1 MSDTSKFT
9 NHTGSTELGLKNPV
23 QTTFA
28 IISTVLVSTG
38 SAYGTDRVEEWLNHI
53 QSRTNA
59 VIYMPVSTLSQP
71 ANLDVRSPV
80 EHIENIRTVL
90 NPSVS
95 DLASL
100 FDVTRQ
106 AVYKWLAG
114 DSTPEEVKLKRII
127 NLSEIADTF
136 KAANLS
142 RAGSLLKMKAFNGQ
156 SLLDLLKTDKDCTA
170 QVSALISEAKAMEVS
185 YQKSGLA
192 TSKAKPTND
201 WQASISIPG
210 AIEPIN

>member
-1 MSDTSKFT
+1 M
-9 NHTGSTELGLKNPV
+9 TGV
-23 QTTFA
+23 QTCA
-28 IISTVLVSTG
+28 LPIC
-38 SAYGTDRVEEWLNHI
+38 
-53 QSRTNA
+53 
-59 VIYMPVSTLSQP
+59 QP

-95 DLASL
+95 DLAHL

-114 DSTPEEVKLKRII
+114 DSTPEEEKLKRII
-127 NLSEIADTF
+127 KLSGIADTF
-136 KAANLS
+136 KAANIS
-142 RAGSLLKMKAFNGQ
+142 RAGSLLKMKTFNGR
-156 SLLDLLKTDKDCTA
+156 SLLDLLKTSEDCTA
-170 QVSALISEAKAMEVS
+170 QVSALISEAKAMEAS

>member
-1 MSDTSKFT
+1 MLDTSMYA

-23 QTTFA
+23 RTTFA

-38 SAYGTDRVEEWLNHI
+38 SVYGTDRVEEWLNHI
-53 QSRTNA
+53 QPRTNA
-59 VIYMPVSTLSQP
+59 IIYMPVSTLSQP

-114 DSTPEEVKLKRII
+114 DSTPEQEKLKRII
-127 NLSEIADTF
+127 KLSEIADTF
-136 KAANLS
+136 KAANIS

-156 SLLDLLKTDKDCTA
+156 SLLDLLKTGEDCTA
-170 QVSALISEAKAMEVS
+170 QVSALIFEAKAMEAS

-210 AIEPIN
+210 TIEPIN

>member
-59 VIYMPVSTLSQP
+59 PVSTLSQP

-136 KAANLS
+136 KAANIS

>member
-1 MSDTSKFT
+1 MLDTSMYAT
-9 NHTGSTELGLKNPV
+9 HTGSTELGFKNGAV
-23 QTTFA
+23 A
-28 IISTVLVSTG
+28 KYVILGTVLVNTG
-38 SAYGTDRVEEWLNHI
+38 SAYAANDFDKWSHYIQPRVNI
-53 QSRTNA
+53 A
-59 VIYMPVSTLSQP
+59 IYMPVSTLSQP

-136 KAANLS
+136 KAANIS